1 MNKKYCRVK
10 RLIALGLTLILL
22 LAYVPSALA
31 ATFSAIVTSSSMAV
45 YGEASF
51 SNKLGS
57 LKKNTVVQVKKYSGN
72 VALISYGGRTG
83 YAKVS
88 DMKALDDVAEEAV
101 VNTNT
106 RVYQSAST
114 KSANVAL
121 KKGVKLNLI
130 AVSGNWA
137 MVEKGGNVGYMNA
150 KHVTLLEDIS
160 DEPAA
165 TATPEPTKKA
175 EITIEMFQAVAT
187 ENVKVYK
194 SASTSSASLGTL
206 KKGVEVTVG
215 AYNSEGWAYIRLDGK
230 YGYCK
235 MSALERKTSETAT
248 PTPAPTATPSIE
260 NAVKGT
266 VTVSK
271 LPVYKSASTSSSKLG
286 NIYKGQVV
294 NVLKWNGT
302 WGYIEL
308 NGRYGYCNIK
318 GLVKTSTQPSATPEP
333 TATLAPTATPSVENA
348 VKGTVTADKTMV
360 YKSAS
365 TSSEKLGNIYKGQV
379 VNVLKW
385 NSTWGYIELDG
396 KYGYCSIKA
405 LTPTSNSQT
414 PEPTA
419 TPSTEDAVKGT
430 VTVSKLPV
438 YKSAS
443 TSSSKLGN
451 IYKGQVVNVL
461 RWNSTWAY
469 IELDGKY
476 GFCSVKGLSKTD
488 STPAPTPTP
497 SIENA
502 VKATVTADSVK
513 VYQTASEQGTYLGTL
528 KKGREVNV
536 ISWSGEW
543 AFIELNGRYGFC
555 KVSALTPSDE
565 IDKIPDGFTEGG
577 FTASVVY
584 PGAKV
589 YASASTSATSASL
602 ALGATVNVY
611 AYNKDW
617 ACIVWDNGY
626 GFVPVKHLNRTSYE
640 TIDSDGSALQTL
652 LKALLSYGYYD
663 MAPST
668 NYNTAAVTAIKRF
681 QSACGLK
688 QTGVADQTMQ
698 RILFSGYAPVDSI
711 LSKTLSKGDDN
722 SNVSRL
728 QTRLYVLGYLSKT
741 SSVDGDYGT
750 NTANAVKLFQSAN
763 GISTSGTA
771 DVKTLK
777 AIYST
782 GAKSKP
788 SGVNA
793 ADAGGSS
800 SSGGSSSYLTT
811 MPSSV
816 ASFTT
821 SYNSSMSNAEKLEYV
836 IYVGQNQLGKPY
848 VYGAEGPNKYDCSG
862 FTQYCFKQIG
872 VSLKRSAYSQGYD
885 SSYTKISSTGS
896 LKRGDLVFFN
906 TVSDSDL
913 SDHTGIY
920 LGSGYF
926 IHASSGG
933 KKVVVSNL
941 NSGYYNRVFCWGR
954 SILK

>member
-1 MNKKYCRVK
+1 
-10 RLIALGLTLILL
+10 
-22 LAYVPSALA
+22 
-31 ATFSAIVTSSSMAV
+31 
-45 YGEASF
+45 
-51 SNKLGS
+51 
-57 LKKNTVVQVKKYSGN
+57 
-72 VALISYGGRTG
+72 
-83 YAKVS
+83 
-88 DMKALDDVAEEAV
+88 
-101 VNTNT
+101 
-106 RVYQSAST
+106 
-114 KSANVAL
+114 
-121 KKGVKLNLI
+121 
-130 AVSGNWA
+130 

-294 NVLKWNGT
+294 NVLKWNGTWGYIELNGRYGYCNIKGLVKTSTQPSATPEPTATPSTENAVKGMVTVSKLPVYKSASTSSSKLGNIYKGQVVNVLKWNST

-941 NSGYYNRVFCWGR
+941 NSGYYNRVFSWGR
-954 SILK
+954 RILK

>member
-1 MNKKYCRVK
+1 MALMVKDEFPEADIDRVI
-10 RLIALGLTLILL
+10 RMCLL
-22 LAYVPSALA
+22 HD
-31 ATFSAIVTSSSMAV
+31 I
-45 YGEASF
+45 GEA
-51 SNKLGS
+51 
-57 LKKNTVVQVKKYSGN
+57 
-72 VALISYGGRTG
+72 
-83 YAKVS
+83 
-88 DMKALDDVAEEAV
+88 
-101 VNTNT
+101 
-106 RVYQSAST
+106 
-114 KSANVAL
+114 
-121 KKGVKLNLI
+121 
-130 AVSGNWA
+130 
-137 MVEKGGNVGYMNA
+137 
-150 KHVTLLEDIS
+150 
-160 DEPAA
+160 
-165 TATPEPTKKA
+165 
-175 EITIEMFQAVAT
+175 EMC
-187 ENVKVYK
+187 
-194 SASTSSASLGTL
+194 
-206 KKGVEVTVG
+206 
-215 AYNSEGWAYIRLDGK
+215 IR
-230 YGYCK
+230 
-235 MSALERKTSETAT
+235 
-248 PTPAPTATPSIE
+248 
-260 NAVKGT
+260 
-266 VTVSK
+266 
-271 LPVYKSASTSSSKLG
+271 
-286 NIYKGQVV
+286 
-294 NVLKWNGT
+294 
-302 WGYIEL
+302 
-308 NGRYGYCNIK
+308 
-318 GLVKTSTQPSATPEP
+318 
-333 TATLAPTATPSVENA
+333 
-348 VKGTVTADKTMV
+348 
-360 YKSAS
+360 
-365 TSSEKLGNIYKGQV
+365 
-379 VNVLKW
+379 
-385 NSTWGYIELDG
+385 
-396 KYGYCSIKA
+396 
-405 LTPTSNSQT
+405 
-414 PEPTA
+414 
-419 TPSTEDAVKGT
+419 
-430 VTVSKLPV
+430 
-438 YKSAS
+438 
-443 TSSSKLGN
+443 
-451 IYKGQVVNVL
+451 
-461 RWNSTWAY
+461 
-469 IELDGKY
+469 
-476 GFCSVKGLSKTD
+476 D
-488 STPAPTPTP
+488 S
-497 SIENA
+497 
-502 VKATVTADSVK
+502 
-513 VYQTASEQGTYLGTL
+513 
-528 KKGREVNV
+528 
-536 ISWSGEW
+536 
-543 AFIELNGRYGFC
+543 C

-589 YASASTSATSASL
+589 YASVSTSATSASL

-711 LSKTLSKGDDN
+711 LSKSMSKGDA
-722 SNVSRL
+722 STNVSRL
-728 QTRLYVLGYLSKT
+728 QTRLYALGYLSKT

-941 NSGYYNRVFCWGR
+941 NSGYYNRVFSWGR
-954 SILK
+954 RILK